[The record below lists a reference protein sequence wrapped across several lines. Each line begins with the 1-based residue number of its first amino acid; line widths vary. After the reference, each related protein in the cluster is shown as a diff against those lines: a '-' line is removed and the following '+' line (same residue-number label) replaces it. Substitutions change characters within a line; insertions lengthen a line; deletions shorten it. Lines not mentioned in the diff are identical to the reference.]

1 MAARRLG
8 GTHIAVT
15 AARSSFL
22 SKHVV
27 FPQRERKKV
36 VTKCGYRVLNS
47 LVLIILII
55 LINNIV
61 ILFFEVSYDSTR
73 NHRIVGDINVIVC
86 HFDVSSFM

>member
-61 ILFFEVSYDSTR
+61 VAIKITARL
-73 NHRIVGDINVIVC
+73 NAGQI
-86 HFDVSSFM
+86 